1 MNAPTLSL
9 ARFTTAEFEQMARTG
24 VFGSRRVELRRGLML
39 EMNAQHMAHGRVKQR
54 LGRAVHAALEA
65 SGSRLVLWT
74 ETSVDFGGD
83 FEPMPDMIVWD
94 ESGVT
99 DWTGPI
105 PAAKVALV
113 VEVSD
118 STLSDDLG
126 EKLAD
131 YAAAGLAEYWVAD
144 VKNGRIF
151 RHAEPSGA
159 GYARREVAAFGE
171 PLTALTFPLTVDTAG
186 LT

>member
-39 EMNAQHMAHGRVKQR
+39 EMNAQHIPHATVK
-54 LGRAVHAALEA
+54 LNLTLALLAALKA
-65 SGSRLVLWT
+65 AGLSWRVLS
-74 ETSVDFGGD
+74 EVSVNFGD
-83 FEPMPDMIVWD
+83 LFEPIPDAVIWD
-94 ESGVT
+94 DAAVADKAGT
-99 DWTGPI
+99 I
-105 PAAKVALV
+105 PAVAVKLI

-118 STLSDDLG
+118 STLTDDLG
-126 EKLAD
+126 DKLAE
-131 YAAAGLAEYWVAD
+131 YATAGLAEYWVAD

-151 RHAEPSGA
+151 RHAEPSGE

-171 PLTALTFPLTVDTAG
+171 TVTALTFPLTVDTSS